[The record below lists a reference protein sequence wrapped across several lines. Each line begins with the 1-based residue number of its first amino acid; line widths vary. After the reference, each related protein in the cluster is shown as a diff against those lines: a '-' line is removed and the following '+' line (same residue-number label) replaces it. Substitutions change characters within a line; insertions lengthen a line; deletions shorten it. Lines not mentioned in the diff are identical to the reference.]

1 MSTAKG
7 SILNKKK
14 VWIILGLLFLLAA
27 CRSPASTVKIG
38 GNITPDP
45 IVGRT
50 ATLSV
55 EMVTEDNTDE
65 GALQITLP
73 DGIRLMS
80 GNLVWKGSLIANT
93 PIRHEIIVCVLYPLE
108 KAIYLSG
115 GSPKDAERVNLYV
128 ISSYD
133 SAEVVPGSE
142 YRYVQPSMNST
153 PTPTPSPDVVSH
165 ECLGE
170 S

>member
-1 MSTAKG
+1 MSMAKR
-7 SILNKKK
+7 SILNKKR

-27 CRSPASTVKIG
+27 CRSPASTVKII

-45 IVGRT
+45 IVGQT

-55 EMVTEDNTDE
+55 EMATEHDTDD
-65 GALQITLP
+65 GLLQITLP

-93 PIRHEIIVCVLYPLE
+93 PIRHEITICVLYPIE

-115 GSPKDAERVNLYV
+115 GSPKDAERANLYV
-128 ISSYD
+128 ISNYD

-142 YRYVQPSMNST
+142 YSYVQPSVNST
-153 PTPTPSPDVVSH
+153 QTPTPSPDVVSQ